1 MLISLNPSPLGC
13 QPDPGGM
20 ERVTPEQRRQYR
32 AIGGRLALYVRQQQ
46 GGLPPV
52 STLLAV
58 AADLAGEQSQ
68 LVLPLRELVSRPSF
82 PSLAG
87 KAGSGSGSLERQA
100 LLQSMEATFA
110 PALIAALGEIL
121 SGFLD
126 LPSGP
131 TPSQNTSQPSQKPA
145 TAKFSPGSPSSTS
158 TAHTQ
163 RSSANQDPAQPASPQ
178 SNSSH
183 PARSRLPSLV
193 AIAATSAVLVAGG
206 LSVGGLWLSSRGVS
220 ASKLCAAV
228 GLCSDQR
235 VPSPRQQALEGAAK
249 AEQALR
255 RAKGLEDYR
264 QATGTLE
271 QLLLKLAN
279 ASLTSEQDRQRQ
291 QLETIAK
298 QARTILI
305 EEEADLGR
313 LNQASQAIDAAQNSS
328 GNERDRQLNAA
339 REALKAIPARSFSD
353 DGANR
358 LRAQLSALERQQSTQ
373 TDPEPTTAAPEPPSS
388 TPPVQ
393 RSLSVPQPARALS
406 PRTPRPTEAYRDQPL
421 F

>member
-1 MLISLNPSPLGC
+1 
-13 QPDPGGM
+13 
-20 ERVTPEQRRQYR
+20 
-32 AIGGRLALYVRQQQ
+32 
-46 GGLPPV
+46 LPPV

-68 LVLPLRELVSRPSF
+68 LVLPLRELVNRPSF

-100 LLQSMEATFA
+100 FLQSMEATFS

-126 LPSGP
+126 LPAGP
-131 TPSQNTSQPSQKPA
+131 TPSQNSSQPSQKPV
-145 TAKFSPGSPSSTS
+145 TAKFPPGRPTPNY
-158 TAHTQ
+158 TVHTEI
-163 RSSANQDPAQPASPQ
+163 SSANQNPAQLSPPQ
-178 SNSSH
+178 NDSSH
-183 PARSRLPSLV
+183 PARSRFIRMV
-193 AIAATSAVLVAGG
+193 AIAATSALLVAGG

-220 ASKLCAAV
+220 ASKQCAAV
-228 GLCSDQR
+228 GLCPDQR
-235 VPSPRQQALEGAAK
+235 VPSLSQQFLEGAAK

-271 QLLLKLAN
+271 QLLLKLAS
-279 ASLTSEQDRQRQ
+279 ASLTPEQDRQRQ
-291 QLETIAK
+291 HLGTIAK

-305 EEEADLGR
+305 EEEADLAS
-313 LNQASQAIDAAQNSS
+313 LNQASQAIDAAQTSS
-328 GNERDRQLNAA
+328 GNERDRELNDA
-339 REALKAIPARSFSD
+339 REALKAIPARSFSA

-373 TDPEPTTAAPEPPSS
+373 TNPEPTSTPPEPPTS

-393 RSLSVPQPARALS
+393 RSITVPQPVRAPAS
-406 PRTPRPTEAYRDQPL
+406 GAPTEEPYRNQPL

>member
-1 MLISLNPSPLGC
+1 M
-13 QPDPGGM
+13 
-20 ERVTPEQRRQYR
+20 
-32 AIGGRLALYVRQQQ
+32 ALYVRQQQ
-46 GGLPPV
+46 SGLPPV

-58 AADLAGEQSQ
+58 AADLAGEQGQ

-82 PSLAG
+82 PSLAA

-126 LPSGP
+126 LPAGP
-131 TPSQNTSQPSQKPA
+131 TPSQNTSQPFQKPA

-163 RSSANQDPAQPASPQ
+163 RSSANQDPAQPAPPQ
-178 SNSSH
+178 NNPSH
-183 PARSRLPSLV
+183 RARSRLPSLV
-193 AIAATSAVLVAGG
+193 AIAATSALLVAGG

-228 GLCSDQR
+228 GLCPDQR
-235 VPSPRQQALEGAAK
+235 GPSASQQDLEGAAK

-279 ASLTSEQDRQRQ
+279 ANLTPEQDRQRQ
-291 QLETIAK
+291 QLGTIAK
-298 QARTILI
+298 QARMILT
-305 EEEADLGR
+305 EEEADLAR
-313 LNQASQAIDAAQNSS
+313 LNQASYAINAAQTSS
-328 GNERDRQLNAA
+328 GNERVRELNAA
-339 REALKAIPARSFSD
+339 REALKAIPARSFSA

-358 LRAQLSALERQQSTQ
+358 LRAQLSALERQQSPPAS
-373 TDPEPTTAAPEPPSS
+373 PEPTTASPQPPTS

-393 RSLSVPQPARALS
+393 RSITVPQPARVPAS
-406 PRTPRPTEAYRDQPL
+406 SAPTEEPYRKQPL